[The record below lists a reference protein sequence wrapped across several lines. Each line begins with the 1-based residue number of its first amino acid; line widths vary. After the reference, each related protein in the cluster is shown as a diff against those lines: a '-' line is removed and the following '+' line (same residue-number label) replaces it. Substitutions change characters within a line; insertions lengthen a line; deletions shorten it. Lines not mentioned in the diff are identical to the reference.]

1 MLRVLTNFGLAFDDS
16 VFSCI
21 SGSHRGNCEELYYF
35 IIIIIIGGVGLS
47 P

>member
-1 MLRVLTNFGLAFDDS
+1 MKWNIILIVLVSYIETIGRAIAQ
-16 VFSCI
+16 VVI
-21 SGSHRGNCEELYYF
+21 IITIII

>member
-1 MLRVLTNFGLAFDDS
+1 VSGQRLVLAALLHGLETLVPVGWEDI
-16 VFSCI
+16 CI
-21 SGSHRGNCEELYYF
+21 II